1 MFQIGDM
8 VEGWVYNDQGDEVQ
22 VVGAFV
28 ARTDDPEEFIQDIIV
43 RTAEGKIVYIDE
55 QVARPHRPVV
65 CGNLDGE
72 VTNYFDHSS
81 RNFQPK

>member
-8 VEGWVYNDQGDEVQ
+8 VEGWVYNERGDEVKI
-22 VVGAFV
+22 VGAFV

-43 RTAEGKIVYIDE
+43 RTPEGKTVYIDE
-55 QVARPHRPVV
+55 QVARLHKSV
-65 CGNLDGE
+65 CGNLDGDIP
-72 VTNYFDHSS
+72 NHFDHTS